1 MSTGVGRPDLKLQ
14 QAGVHLKTLKQ
25 AIDTYRYDGSFHV
38 EQARREDGSAIDF
51 TLRISSLP
59 PIDEW
64 SLIVGDCVHNMRAAL
79 DQLAWQLDSAP
90 TTGPG
95 GTTFPIYIKEPKSWP
110 TPSVA
115 RMPAAAQPI
124 IEGLQPYNEPTPDR
138 IERHPLATLHAL
150 DISDKHHVLIA
161 AVGKVAGDSVAGLP
175 FGSSM
180 ESAVFPPFADGAKIA
195 TVTYP
200 AGEPTPTLQGNI
212 AFDVV
217 LVDVPWVNANIL
229 WVLEELLLGWITR
242 FVADPLIA
250 LIP

>member
-1 MSTGVGRPDLKLQ
+1 MSPGVGRPDLKLQ
-14 QAGVHLKTLKQ
+14 QAGVHLKNLKQ

-38 EQARREDGSAIDF
+38 EQARRQDANAIDF
-51 TLRISSLP
+51 TLRVTSPP

-64 SLIVGDCVHNMRAAL
+64 SLIVGDCIHNMRAAL
-79 DQLAWQLDSAP
+79 DQLAWQLDSEP
-90 TTGPG
+90 TAGPG
-95 GTTFPIYIKEPKSWP
+95 GTAFPVYAKKPKNWP
-110 TPSVA
+110 TPTVA
-115 RMPAAAQPI
+115 RMPAAAQAI

-161 AVGKVAGDSVAGLP
+161 AVEKVAGDTIAGLP
-175 FGSSM
+175 FGSSV
-180 ESAVFPPFADGAKIA
+180 ESVVFPPFADGAKVA

-200 AGEPTPTLQGNI
+200 AGEPTPTLHYNI
-212 AFDVV
+212 ALDVV
-217 LVDVPWVNANIL
+217 LVDPPWVNANIL
-229 WVLEELLLGWITR
+229 WVLDELLLGWIIR